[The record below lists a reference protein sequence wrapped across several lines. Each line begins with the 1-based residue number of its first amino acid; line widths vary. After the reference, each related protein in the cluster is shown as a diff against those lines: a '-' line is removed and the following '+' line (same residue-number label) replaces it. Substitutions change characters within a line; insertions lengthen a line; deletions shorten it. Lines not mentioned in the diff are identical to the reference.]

1 MALLDCHGVTKRFGG
16 LVALEDVDLSV
27 GEWEIVGL
35 IGPNGAGKT
44 TLFNC
49 ITGFHRPDGGRVLF
63 SGTDITGAGT
73 HERTA
78 LGLGRTFQQ
87 AGLVP
92 SINVLENLVL
102 AQHARVR
109 YPLAAGLLAAPSA
122 RREERELEANAMEIL
137 RFLELE
143 HLADSPVQGLPYGIV
158 KLVELGQALAVDPK
172 LLLLDEP
179 SAGMGPEEIEE
190 FGDTVF
196 RLRDEL
202 GLTVLLIEHHVP
214 LVVRVSDYL
223 YVLNTGQ
230 LLAEGDPHEVTKDP
244 EVVTAYLGE
253 AEEELV

>member
-1 MALLDCHGVTKRFGG
+1 MALLECHGVTKRFGG
-16 LVALEDVDLSV
+16 LIALNDVALSV

-49 ITGFHRPDGGRVLF
+49 MTGFHRPDGGRILF
-63 SGTDITGAGT
+63 RERDVTGLPT

-78 LGLGRTFQQ
+78 LGMGRTFQQ

-92 SINVLENLVL
+92 SLNVLENLVL

-109 YPLAAGLLAAPSA
+109 YAVGAGLLAAPGA
-122 RREERELEANAMEIL
+122 RREERELERNGMEIL
-137 RFLELE
+137 RFLEID

-158 KLVELGQALAVDPK
+158 KLVELGQALAVDPE

-179 SAGMGPEEIEE
+179 SAGMGPEEIEG

-223 YVLNTGQ
+223 YVLNTGE